1 MADAPATARDAPGAL
16 PASVLFVCTHNSIR
30 SPMAEAMLKHLH
42 GRRVFV
48 DSVGVRPGELDP
60 FAVVVMEEIGI
71 DLARH
76 RPKTLADLEDESFD
90 LILTLSPEAH
100 HRAVEMTRT
109 MACDV
114 DYWPTLDPTVIEGSR
129 DVRLDAFRQVRDALF
144 ERIKRRFPPSIAPL
158 V

>member
-1 MADAPATARDAPGAL
+1 
-16 PASVLFVCTHNSIR
+16 
-30 SPMAEAMLKHLH
+30 
-42 GRRVFV
+42 
-48 DSVGVRPGELDP
+48 
-60 FAVVVMEEIGI
+60 
-71 DLARH
+71 
-76 RPKTLADLEDESFD
+76 
-90 LILTLSPEAH
+90 
-100 HRAVEMTRT
+100 